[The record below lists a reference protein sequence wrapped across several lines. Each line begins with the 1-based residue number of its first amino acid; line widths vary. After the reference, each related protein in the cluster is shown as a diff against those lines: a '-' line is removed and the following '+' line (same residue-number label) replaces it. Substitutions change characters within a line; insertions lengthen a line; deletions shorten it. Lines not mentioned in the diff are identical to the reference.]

1 MQNEEKNQTE
11 LPKAYEA
18 KSVEL
23 KWSDFWEK
31 HHFFLADPHSTKKPY
46 CIVIPPPNV
55 TGVLHMG
62 HALVN
67 TLQDILIRWKRM
79 SGYETLWVPGTDHA
93 GIATQTVVERHLM
106 KTAGKRRVDYSRET
120 FLAEVQKWKDD
131 SEKIILGQL
140 KALGCSCDWS
150 RLRFTMDEGNNAAVR
165 KMFKKLYDA
174 NLIYRG
180 DYLVNWDPVT
190 QTALADDEVEYE
202 EKQSFL
208 WHFKY
213 PLKNTTGYVQYI
225 HIATT
230 RPETMLGDT
239 AIAVSP
245 KDTRYQHLI
254 GQTVVLPLMNRE
266 IPIIADHHVDP
277 AFGTGMV
284 KVTPAHDPNDY
295 EMGMTH
301 NLPFINIM
309 TPDGKINSNGGKYAG
324 MTMAEAREA
333 VVADLKSLG
342 LVEKIEPHVN
352 RVGVSYRSKAVIE
365 PYISKQWFVRMTDFG
380 KNLREIIEQGKVNL
394 IPKNWE
400 NTYFHWIDHLRDWCI
415 SRQLWWGHRI
425 PIWYRKDKPEEMICY
440 DGEGLPP
447 EVKNNPEAWEQ
458 DEDVLDTWFSSAL
471 WPFATLGWPDEN
483 SPELKKFYPNAVL
496 ITGHDI
502 LFFWVARMIFMG
514 NYAMGA
520 PPFPETFLH
529 GLIYGKSY
537 WRDAPGGG
545 IAYLTEKERMEY
557 DLGKPLPPDVHFRW
571 EKMSKSKGN
580 IIDPLEI
587 IDQYGTDA
595 MRMALCVSATQAR
608 EIDLD
613 RRRFEEFKNFANKI
627 WNGARFVF
635 MNLQPT
641 ESLPGMSANE
651 FSRGLDLTLLALE
664 DKWILSVLNRTS
676 KSVNQK
682 LSNYL
687 FDQAALEAYDFFWK
701 DFCSYYVEMAKPILQ
716 GKAGTPAE
724 RANKQKM
731 LIIILC
737 QAIRLMHPM
746 APYITEELFQT
757 LKGHLKGLSMRGKV
771 DFYTEETSKAL
782 TCSACAVAPFPVPRE
797 TDINA
802 DAEQAFSFMEK
813 VIYTIRNIRGEMK
826 LPPGTATDIHI
837 VGSPS
842 HSDFQMVEK
851 NQGMITSL
859 VKTKNVQFHAAEPNL
874 GFSSFGLIESLKIAI
889 PLPSEMLNQEKDR
902 LIKEQDKLNAA
913 LEKLREVLSNPEFI
927 SKAPPQLIEK
937 QKNAY
942 TQNEKE
948 LAEITAK
955 LKILQK

>member
-1 MQNEEKNQTE
+1 MPNETDTKNEAE

-18 KSVEL
+18 KAVEI

-31 HHFFLADPHSTKKPY
+31 NHFFQANPTSAKPAY

-79 SGYETLWVPGTDHA
+79 KGYETLWIPGTDHA

-106 KTAGKRRVDYSRET
+106 KTAGKKRADYARED
-120 FLAEVQKWKDD
+120 FLAEVLKWKNE
-131 SEKIILGQL
+131 SETRIISQL

-165 KMFKKLYDA
+165 KMFKKLFDDK
-174 NLIYRG
+174 LIYRG

-202 EKQSFL
+202 DRQSFL
-208 WHFKY
+208 WHLKY
-213 PLKNTTGYVQYI
+213 PFKDEPGFV

-245 KDTRYQHLI
+245 KDLRYQHLI
-254 GQTVVLPLMNRE
+254 GKTVILPLMNRE

-277 AFGTGMV
+277 TFGTGMV
-284 KVTPAHDPNDY
+284 KITPAHDPNDY
-295 EMGMTH
+295 EMGLTH
-301 NLPFINIM
+301 HLPFINIM
-309 TPDGKINSNGGKYAG
+309 TPDGNINENGGKFAG
-324 MTMAEAREA
+324 LSMSAAREA
-333 VVADLKSLG
+333 VVAELKQLG

-352 RVGVSYRSKAVIE
+352 RVGVSYRSKATIE
-365 PYISKQWFVRMTDFG
+365 PYISKQWFIKMERFG
-380 KNLREIIEQGKVNL
+380 KQLRQVIETEQVKLV
-394 IPKNWE
+394 PKNWE

-425 PIWYRKDKPEEMICY
+425 PIWYRKDNPDVMICY
-440 DGEGLPP
+440 DGEGIPA
-447 EVKNNPEAWEQ
+447 EVQLEPEAWVQ

-471 WPFATLGWPDEN
+471 WPFATLGWPQHT
-483 SPELKKFYPNAVL
+483 PELQKFYPNAVL

-514 NYAMGA
+514 EYAMGEV
-520 PPFPETFLH
+520 PFPETFLH

-537 WRDAPGGG
+537 WRDVAGGG
-545 IAYLTEKERMEY
+545 IAYLNEKERMEY
-557 DLGKPLPPDVHFRW
+557 DLGKPLPADVHFKW

-587 IDQYGTDA
+587 IEQYGTDA

-635 MNLQPT
+635 MNL
-641 ESLPGMSANE
+641 SNFSGKE
-651 FSRGLDLTLLALE
+651 FSQGLDLSLLALE
-664 DKWILSVLNRTS
+664 DRWILSVVNRTA
-676 KSVNQK
+676 KSVEQK
-682 LSNYL
+682 LSEYL

-701 DFCSYYVEMAKPILQ
+701 DFCAYYVEISKPILQ
-716 GKAGTPAE
+716 GKTGSPQE
-724 RANKQKM
+724 RLNKQKM
-731 LIIILC
+731 LVIILC
-737 QAIRLMHPM
+737 QSIRLLHPM
-746 APYITEELFQT
+746 APYITEELFNS
-757 LKGHLKGLSMRGKV
+757 LKNQLGAIQLQESA
-771 DFYTEETSKAL
+771 DFYTQEAVQAL
-782 TCSACAVAPFPVPRE
+782 LSSACTVAPFPVPRE
-797 TDINA
+797 A
-802 DAEQAFSFMEK
+802 DMNLATEDAFGFMEK
-813 VIYTIRNIRGEMK
+813 VVYTIRNIRGEMK

-837 VGSPS
+837 VGNR
-842 HSDFQMVEK
+842 DQANFK
-851 NQGMITSL
+851 MIQENARMISSL
-859 VKTKNVQFHAAEPNL
+859 VRTHSIQFHEQEPNL
-874 GFSSFGLIESLKIAI
+874 GFASYGLIESLKIAI
-889 PLPSEMLNQEKDR
+889 PLPSDLLKQEKER
-902 LIKEQDKLNAA
+902 LLKEQDKLNVS
-913 LEKLREVLSNPEFI
+913 LDKLRVVLANPEFI
-927 SKAPPQLIEK
+927 EKAPPQLIEK
-937 QKNAY
+937 QKSAFA
-942 TQNEKE
+942 QSEKE
-948 LAEITAK
+948 LAEITSK
-955 LKILQK
+955 LKSLS